1 MTVVALLA
9 DPEHV
14 LVSAVVK
21 RGMMEGLR
29 FSVSPEMIPLLRQRY
44 GASLQSFPD
53 AIQSNEGA
61 SVVDWSLEMTGT
73 RPSLA
78 VPAQRRMKL
87 AFDGEESCD
96 GEDSTTTVH
105 IHDMLPPARDSS
117 DANLFRTWLEE
128 LNADTLPELDREP
141 RHWCD
146 CSDMAYA
153 IVELLKSQPEGRSFN
168 LVGRRQWSLEE
179 TWKEFSELVHR
190 TEAGKSGQFNITHLE
205 AKGVPAIKAVSVE
218 SSTPQHNRPS
228 LSAIHRFLEQHDGEG
243 WRPKTPLRQSLMF
256 VIAMLDEPQ
265 DS

>member
-1 MTVVALLA
+1 MTVVALFA

-14 LVSAVVK
+14 LVSAVVE

-29 FSVSPEMIPLLRQRY
+29 FSVSPEMMPLLRQRY

-61 SVVDWSLEMTGT
+61 SIADWSLEMTGT
-73 RPSLA
+73 SPPLA
-78 VPAQRRMKL
+78 VPVQRRMKL

-96 GEDSTTTVH
+96 DEDSTTTVH
-105 IHDMLPPARDSS
+105 IHDMLPPARNSI
-117 DANLFRTWLEE
+117 DATLFHSWLEE
-128 LNADTLPELDREP
+128 LNADTLPELEGQT

-146 CSDMAYA
+146 RSDMAYA
-153 IVELLKSQPEGRSFN
+153 IVELLKSEPEERSFN

-179 TWKEFSELVHR
+179 TWREFSELVHR
-190 TEAGKSGQFNITHLE
+190 TKAGKSGHFNITHLE
-205 AKGVPAIKAVSVE
+205 ARGVPAIKAVSVE
-218 SSTPQHNRPS
+218 SNRSQQNRPS
-228 LSAIHRFLEQHDGEG
+228 LGAVHRFLEQHDGEG